1 MSGDLQTRKRKGKGK
16 KKGQLQVVKQQETEP
31 DQTAHR
37 VVPCKMHSVTLFH
50 TDPLRTAPTYPMP
63 TLINT
68 SHPLTSASCCICRLT
83 SQFC

>member
-16 KKGQLQVVKQQETEP
+16 KKGHLQVVKQQETEP

-37 VVPCKMHSVTLFH
+37 VVPCKMHTLFFILTLSEQLLH
-50 TDPLRTAPTYPMP
+50 THANFN
-63 TLINT
+63 I

-83 SQFC
+83 SHFC